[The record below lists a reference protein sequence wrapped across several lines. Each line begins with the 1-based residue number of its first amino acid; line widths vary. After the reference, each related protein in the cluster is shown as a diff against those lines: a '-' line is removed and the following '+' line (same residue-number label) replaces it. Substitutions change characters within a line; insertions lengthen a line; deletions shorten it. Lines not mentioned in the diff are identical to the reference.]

1 MRRLILLLLAVAVL
15 LPVLAIGYT
24 YVQGGSDLVERRVS
38 AVPAYARSYLNRWR
52 PTVVVPTP
60 PPVSNARR
68 AALLKAQLPT
78 VIPSSVLP
86 PTPEPTKTPL
96 PPLPTLMVL
105 TPAPSATASPS
116 PTPTPSPA
124 PSATPYP
131 ATPVAQSAEVEGI
144 QYHAQMWNN
153 CGPATTAMYLGHF
166 GIYQHQREGAD
177 YLKPNS
183 DDKNVS
189 PEQILAYAAQQGL
202 DGIVRIGGTTDLL
215 RRFLSNG
222 IPVMVETW
230 IKPEDNGGMGHY
242 RLITAFDGGTFIA
255 QDSYY
260 GPDRL
265 LYGRELDLGWRV
277 FNRKFIVLFEPEQ
290 EELVMALLGPL
301 VDETT
306 MLSLALERA
315 QKEAG
320 DDPDDAFA
328 WFNLGAIYTRLDQSE
343 LAVDA
348 FDEARRIGLPLRMF
362 WYQFEPFEA
371 YLDAGRYDDVVE
383 LGYATAYTASGHEEA
398 YFYEGMGYLG
408 KGMEE
413 MAVSRWRQALKYNPN
428 YEPAAG
434 ALEAL
439 GVRP

>member
-24 YVQGGSDLVERRVS
+24 YVQGGSELVERRVA
-38 AVPAYARSYLNRWR
+38 AVPVYACSYLRRWR
-52 PTVVVPTP
+52 PAPVLPTP
-60 PPVSNARR
+60 PPVSEARR
-68 AALLKAQLPT
+68 DALLKARLPT
-78 VIPSSVLP
+78 VIPSAVAPGPLP
-86 PTPEPTKTPL
+86 TETAP
-96 PPLPTLMVL
+96 PPLPTVMAL
-105 TPAPSATASPS
+105 TPVPSATASPS
-116 PTPTPSPA
+116 PTPTVTPT

-131 ATPVAQSAEVEGI
+131 ATPVAEAAGVEGI
-144 QYHAQMWNN
+144 QYHAQEWNN
-153 CGPATTAMYLGHF
+153 CGPATLTMNLSFF
-166 GIYQHQREGAD
+166 GIYQHQREAASF
-177 YLKPNS
+177 LKPNG

-189 PEQILAYAAQQGL
+189 PEQMLAYAAQKGL
-202 DGIVRIGGTTDLL
+202 AGIVRMGGNTDLL

-222 IPVMVETW
+222 IPVIIETW
-230 IKPEDNGGMGHY
+230 IKPEDHGGMGHY
-242 RLITAFDGGTFIA
+242 RLVTSFDGGTFIV
-255 QDSYY
+255 QDSYF

-301 VDETT
+301 ADEPT
-306 MLSLALERA
+306 MLHMTLERA
-315 QKEAG
+315 QEEAAG
-320 DDPDDAFA
+320 DPDDAFA
-328 WFNLGAIYTRLDQSE
+328 WFNLGTVYTQLGETD

-371 YLDAGRYDDVVE
+371 YLDAGRYDDVVK
-383 LGYATAYTASGHEEA
+383 LGYATAYSASGHEEA

-408 KGMEE
+408 KGMED
-413 MAVSRWRQALKYNPN
+413 MAVSRWRQALAYNPN

-439 GVRP
+439 GVAQ